1 MNRLSGFGRPMIED
15 EAHGRR
21 RKRRNAI
28 IVAILVVIVAV
39 GAAAYFMRNGAPA
52 EQDNTAARGPA
63 VTVMVPGLSDVAR
76 TITSSGTLAARR
88 DQPVGVSGQGGRVTR
103 VYVEP
108 GDWVSQGQ
116 LLATI
121 ERSVQSQLAAQQ
133 RASINAAEADAA
145 LAKNELDRAQA
156 LVERGFVSKADIDRK
171 QAAYDAA
178 VARVSVAR
186 AQLGQTNAQI
196 GLLDVRAPTAG
207 LILERNVEVG
217 QVVSAGTPMLFRMA
231 RGGEMEMRAELAQ
244 QDLAAVAVGM
254 PATITPIGTDRSFE
268 GRIWQVSPVID
279 PQSRQGEVRIAI
291 PYDKAIR
298 PGGFAEARIA
308 SGVTKAPLLPQSAVL
323 ADADGNYVYIVDKDN
338 KVQRRNVT
346 VGSVDDRGVTISAG
360 ISGNE
365 QVVRSAGPFLTPGQ
379 VVQPNREKAAKEQ

>member
-133 RASINAAEADAA
+133 RFHDDHSHTQRGGIFQPLRSRLVVFVHVIVLDLAE
-145 LAKNELDRAQA
+145 
-156 LVERGFVSKADIDRK
+156 GPFI
-171 QAAYDAA
+171 
-178 VARVSVAR
+178 
-186 AQLGQTNAQI
+186 I
-196 GLLDVRAPTAG
+196 G
-207 LILERNVEVG
+207 IYNFLERVQVIVEG
-217 QVVSAGTPMLFRMA
+217 EPDMA
-231 RGGEMEMRAELAQ
+231 
-244 QDLAAVAVGM
+244 D
-254 PATITPIGTDRSFE
+254 
-268 GRIWQVSPVID
+268 
-279 PQSRQGEVRIAI
+279 
-291 PYDKAIR
+291 
-298 PGGFAEARIA
+298 
-308 SGVTKAPLLPQSAVL
+308 SAVCN
-323 ADADGNYVYIVDKDN
+323 DS
-338 KVQRRNVT
+338 
-346 VGSVDDRGVTISAG
+346 GSGTIAA
-360 ISGNE
+360 IQKE
-365 QVVRSAGPFLTPGQ
+365 AFRQV
-379 VVQPNREKAAKEQ
+379 